1 MNMSTS
7 DEKIFQAYGL
17 ASRAMGGVGRTV
29 FGRLLRRLTPTREED
44 LGWAGDA
51 DLARLQQEPLRARSL
66 LNFAAVTL
74 LLLLFWAAM
83 AHVDEVTRG
92 EGKVVPTRQLQVIQS
107 FDGGVVQ
114 ELAVKEGQIVQA
126 GDLLLRIDSTRF
138 ESGAQE
144 NRVTLLALQAKALRL
159 QALTQGTPFLPS
171 LQLMKEAGDVVEAE
185 RRLYESRRS
194 EITAQISIAQSQLAQ
209 RQQELSEVRA
219 RRDQAAR
226 GFELTQQEYNATK
239 PLVKSGAVSEVEIL
253 RLERDLARLRG
264 DRDQAAAQIER
275 VQEAINE
282 ATRKIQEVELTSR
295 NQMRTELGDTMSKI
309 ASLTQGSRALA
320 DKVKL
325 SEIKSP
331 VRGTIKRLLVNTVG
345 GVVLPGKEVVEIV
358 PLDEALILEARIR
371 PQDIGFLRPGQEA
384 LVKFTA
390 YDFAVYGGLAADLEQ
405 IGADSITDDKGNS
418 FYVVRL
424 RTRKTTLGENLPI
437 IPGMVAEVDIL
448 TGKKTVLSYLMKPV
462 LRAKANA
469 LSEK

>member
-1 MNMSTS
+1 MSTA
-7 DEKIFQAYGL
+7 DEKTFAAYGT
-17 ASRAMGGVGRTV
+17 ASKVMGGLSRTV
-29 FGRLLRRLTPTREED
+29 FGRMLRWLTPKQADE

-51 DLARLQQEPLRARSL
+51 DHARLMQEPLRARAL

-74 LLLLFWAAM
+74 ILLLFWASVAQ
-83 AHVDEVTRG
+83 VDEVTRG
-92 EGKVVPTRQLQVIQS
+92 EGKVVPSRQLQIVQS
-107 FDGGVVQ
+107 FDGGVVK
-114 ELAVKEGQIVQA
+114 ELLVKEGQIVEA
-126 GDLLLRIDSTRF
+126 GSLLLRIDATRF
-138 ESGAQE
+138 DAGVAE
-144 NRVTLLALQAKALRL
+144 NRSTLLSLQAKAQRL

-171 LQLMKEAGDVVEAE
+171 LHLLKEAGDTVEAE

-194 EITAQISIAQSQLAQ
+194 EISAQIFIAQSQLSQ
-209 RQQELSEVRA
+209 RERELSEVRA
-219 RRDQAAR
+219 KRDQAAR

-295 NQMRTELGDTMSKI
+295 NQMRTELADVMSKI
-309 ASLTQGSRALA
+309 GALTQSSKASD
-320 DKVKL
+320 DKVRL
-325 SEIKSP
+325 SDIKSP
-331 VRGTIKRLLVNTVG
+331 VRGTVKRLLVNTVG

-358 PLDEALILEARIR
+358 PLDDALIMEARIK
-371 PQDIGFLRPGQEA
+371 PADIAFLKPSQKA
-384 LVKFTA
+384 LVKLTA
-390 YDFAVYGGLAADLEQ
+390 YDFSIYGGLDAELEQ

-418 FYVVRL
+418 YYVVRL
-424 RTRKTTLGENLPI
+424 RTYKTKLGDNLPV

>member
-1 MNMSTS
+1 MSTI
-7 DEKIFQAYGL
+7 DEKTFKAYGVTTRVL
-17 ASRAMGGVGRTV
+17 GRASQSV
-29 FGRLLRRLTPTREED
+29 FGRMLRWMTPRREDD

-51 DLARLQQEPLRARSL
+51 DWARLQQEPLRARAL

-74 LLLLFWAAM
+74 LLLLFWAAT
-83 AHVDEVTRG
+83 ANVDEVTRG
-92 EGKVVPTRQLQVIQS
+92 EGKVVPTRQLQVVQS

-114 ELAVKEGQIVQA
+114 ELGVKEGQIVEV

-144 NRVTLLALQAKALRL
+144 NRVLLLALQAKALRL
-159 QALTQGTPFLPS
+159 QSLTQGTAFLPS
-171 LQLMKEAGDVVEAE
+171 LQLMKEAGDTVEAE
-185 RRLYESRRS
+185 RRLYESRKS
-194 EITAQISIAQSQLAQ
+194 EIAAQIYIAQSQLSQ
-209 RQQELSEVRA
+209 REKELTEVRA
-219 RRDQAAR
+219 KRDQAAR

-264 DRDQAAAQIER
+264 ERDQAAAQIQR
-275 VQEAINE
+275 VQESINE
-282 ATRKIQEVELTSR
+282 STRKIQEVELTSR

-309 ASLTQGSRALA
+309 ATLAQGSRALA

-325 SEIKSP
+325 SEIRSP
-331 VRGTIKRLLVNTVG
+331 VRGTVKRLLVNTVG

-358 PLDEALILEARIR
+358 PLDEVLIVEARIK
-371 PQDIGFLRPGQEA
+371 PADIGFLRPNQEA

-390 YDFAVYGGLAADLEQ
+390 YDFSVYGGLPADLEQ
-405 IGADSITDDKGNS
+405 IGADSITDEKGNS
-418 FYVVRL
+418 YYLVRL
-424 RTRKTTLGENLPI
+424 RTRKTKLGENLPI

>member
-1 MNMSTS
+1 MSS
-7 DEKIFQAYGL
+7 VDEKTFAAYGATSKVL
-17 ASRAMGGVGRTV
+17 GGASRTI
-29 FGRLLRRLTPTREED
+29 FGRMLRWLTPKQADD
-44 LGWAGDA
+44 LDWAGDA
-51 DLARLQQEPLRARSL
+51 DYARLQQEPLRARTL

-74 LLLLFWAAM
+74 LLLLFWAAN
-83 AHVDEVTRG
+83 ASVDEVTRG
-92 EGKVVPTRQLQVIQS
+92 EGKVVPSRQLQVVQS

-114 ELAVKEGQIVQA
+114 ELAVKEGQVVESGA
-126 GDLLLRIDSTRF
+126 LLLRIDSTRF
-138 ESGAQE
+138 ESGVQE
-144 NRVTLLALQAKALRL
+144 NRSTLLSLQAKAQRL

-171 LQLMKEAGDVVEAE
+171 LQLMKEAGETVEAE

-194 EITAQISIAQSQLAQ
+194 EIAAQISIAQSQLAQ
-209 RQQELSEVRA
+209 RERELSEVRA
-219 RRDQAAR
+219 KRDQAAR

-239 PLVKSGAVSEVEIL
+239 PLVKTGAVSEVEIL

-295 NQMRTELGDTMSKI
+295 NQMRTELADIMSKI
-309 ASLTQGSRALA
+309 GALTQGSKAAA

-325 SEIKSP
+325 SEIRSP
-331 VRGTIKRLLVNTVG
+331 VRGTVKRLLVNTVG

-358 PLDEALILEARIR
+358 PLDDALIMEARIK
-371 PQDIGFLRPGQEA
+371 PADIAFLKPTQKA
-384 LVKFTA
+384 LVKLTA
-390 YDFAVYGGLAADLEQ
+390 YDFSVYGGLDAELEQ

-418 FYVVRL
+418 YYIVRL
-424 RTRKTTLGENLPI
+424 RTYKTRLGDNLPV